1 MAKKKKSG
9 MALQGVGIAPNI
21 LLQQIE
27 STAPFIFKGELDTTL
42 EKREFLEKIR
52 FYKKNLKQL
61 NNIDLAEYFH
71 ICLCAH
77 WSTAG
82 TFVPTDVDNQIR
94 ETLWKH
100 GQIQKYIDKMAKI
113 TIDSWT
119 WDYSQ
124 VTNRKSFNRDNTTV
138 MSTHEGTWLSVA
150 IGAYC
155 ALVKNKKTDLAKD
168 MADVILEEIK
178 KEQEIM
184 IHLRED
190 RDHINFLR
198 AAPLLAHN
206 FGDLDRVM
214 VQWKMDEN
222 DAFFKRI
229 FKLGHQ
235 LNDSYDPILV
245 YTGKVNKEFSSKE
258 NHRHMSMRQPKCLRR
273 SYKFLIPVGPFMDD
287 WGIELGR
294 SDILT
299 IEEKAEVAAA
309 FFEGYKR
316 QEEAFGYIRGYKNLV
331 DTVDGGLSA
340 LEQYLPFDLVAEIK
354 KSEFSQLANVS
365 REEFEADYAKRLSEF
380 VCPETGLKF

>member
-21 LLQQIE
+21 LLQHVE
-27 STAPFIFKGELDTTL
+27 NTAPFLFKGELDTTGP
-42 EKREFLEKIR
+42 KKEFLEKLR

-61 NNIDLAEYFH
+61 NNINLAEYFH

-100 GQIQKYIDKMAKI
+100 GHIMKHIEKMART

-124 VTNRKSFNRDNTTV
+124 VTSRKSYNSQNNTV

-155 ALVKNKKTDLAKD
+155 ALVKYKKTELAEE
-168 MADVILEEIK
+168 MADVILAEIK
-178 KEQEIM
+178 KEEEIM
-184 IHLRED
+184 IQLREE

-198 AAPLLAHN
+198 AAPLMAHN

-214 VQWKMDEN
+214 VQWQMDEN
-222 DAFFKRI
+222 DAFYKRI

-235 LNDSYDPILV
+235 LNENYNPILV

-258 NHRHMSMRQPKCLRR
+258 NHRHMSMRQPKCLRK

-287 WGIELGR
+287 WGVTLGQ
-294 SDILT
+294 SDILSL
-299 IEEKAEVAAA
+299 EEKAEIAGA
-309 FFEGYKR
+309 FFEGFKR
-316 QEEAFGYIRGYKNLV
+316 QEQAFGYIRGFRNMIEN
-331 DTVDGGLSA
+331 VDGGMNA
-340 LEQYLPFDLVAEIK
+340 LEQFLPFDVVAEMK
-354 KSEFSQLANVS
+354 KSEFMTLSKIT
-365 REEFEADYAKRLSEF
+365 REEFEDDYKKKLEEF
-380 VCPETGLKF
+380 VCPITNIKF